1 MIFLRVVIQ
10 FEREWSKILTETRAQ
25 EVAICSEIEAK
36 RIVKVR
42 QIG

>member
-1 MIFLRVVIQ
+1 MIFLRVVTR
-10 FEREWSKILTETRAQ
+10 FEREWSKILAETRAQ
-25 EVAICSEIEAK
+25 DGAICSKIEAK